1 MPSQCDPSPS
11 WSPICLFSLCH
22 YKMIHYCLSQLKG
35 SVLFLLAI
43 TPQYNRTP
51 CTEFQ
56 IFLHTKKVPLA
67 GSPDFYLQEDK
78 EPIEWL
84 TVTTSKAVSHLI
96 WEQHRVRGSNRSFR
110 GEGWPA
116 QSAKGKVRT
125 HAWGNKSWERAGLG
139 SSSRGWELDQGAWKP
154 NRDAQASSPAQGSF
168 LFSCRGP

>member
-1 MPSQCDPSPS
+1 MSLCMCLYWPTEMPSQCDPSPS

-22 YKMIHYCLSQLKG
+22 CRVIHYCLSQLKG
-35 SVLFLLAI
+35 SVLFLLAV

-84 TVTTSKAVSHLI
+84 TLTISKAVSHLI
-96 WEQHRVRGSNRSFR
+96 WEQH
-110 GEGWPA
+110 
-116 QSAKGKVRT
+116 
-125 HAWGNKSWERAGLG
+125 WEREGVIGAFGGKADLPRVPRARSEPTHGEIKAGRGLG
-139 SSSRGWELDQGAWKP
+139 
-154 NRDAQASSPAQGSF
+154 
-168 LFSCRGP
+168 